1 VLSAIAVKTLPK
13 IQLQLYKLVT
23 GLECSKTERTSPKVE
38 ALNIQH
44 KVEKS
49 TTTRENRVY
58 FVFFRREEAK
68 GRSKF

>member
-1 VLSAIAVKTLPK
+1 
-13 IQLQLYKLVT
+13 LVQPT
-23 GLECSKTERTSPKVE
+23 FAALFASVSGGTEIPGIKRTPPKVE

-68 GRSKF
+68 GHSKF

>member
-1 VLSAIAVKTLPK
+1 MSGSRFSFANEA
-13 IQLQLYKLVT
+13 Q
-23 GLECSKTERTSPKVE
+23 TERYILVV
-38 ALNIQH
+38 NIQH

>member
-1 VLSAIAVKTLPK
+1 MLLHGEVKFLAFARK
-13 IQLQLYKLVT
+13 IINQSLNK
-23 GLECSKTERTSPKVE
+23 SRTPPKVE
-38 ALNIQH
+38 ALNTQH

-49 TTTRENRVY
+49 TTTRENRVH